1 MIKKI
6 LGSIS
11 LLLFFLV
18 ACKNPQPQG
27 GKNGGTE
34 GGDTNKTATLTKIT
48 IGTISR
54 TGDQIRSEMDF
65 ALTNEKKVK
74 VEVETSPSNAEVTYK
89 PELQGGFWNL
99 TLNEDNELEISVKV
113 QGQTNPTVYK
123 AKIRQEV
130 SETGYGKKV
139 DKDIINYVQI
149 EGLAIDGQE
158 QMFEVTQLDEILE
171 GRDFLGELKGPVAI
185 VKVGWST
192 SEQNPTGKK
201 PPLKKVTING
211 QNMPK
216 GEDVP
221 YADYEYVF
229 TLPLP
234 MNDTVDVT
242 IDAENAAGAKTQV
255 VFKILR
261 REGTVDI
268 PGTWMYLDE
277 DAVIENN
284 QNLKNFVIA
293 DGGDITTELDG
304 DDPTKITVGLIGENL
319 LESIEIEGTKGEFK
333 TKKIN
338 IWLNEKKVEKDFY
351 YIEKSVQGI
360 SPNGKEVKIILTPKD
375 KTGYTTTTLGFKIN
389 YYPPSK
395 NPDFATEA
403 GDPIHDEMITWH
415 NSYDNKARDFYGAKK
430 LTMSLYTKVSTTKV
444 FYRKILL
451 FWEKDSS
458 GNQII
463 KEEKY
468 LTEEVELEYQEVS
481 NAEPGRRY
489 KHTLKD
495 FELDKHQKTTLRF
508 FTRSKDGQHDQ
519 NTGIENAEKGSIDFE
534 YNPIKVKW
542 DYAKKEKGKLFENYA
557 LDTIEI
563 TKASVVDNKIHVVFR
578 LYDEMEGFKI
588 DPNTN
593 PVFTRIA
600 DPEEPAFAWM
610 HTEFDVSEL
619 LKDTGAQDELELT
632 LPIKEKIRDKDQ
644 NLTGEWLGC
653 FDYKVKVKLKK

>member
-1 MIKKI
+1 MIKRFF
-6 LGSIS
+6 LFTS
-11 LLLFFLV
+11 LLLISLV
-18 ACKNPQPQG
+18 ACKNPQTQG
-27 GKNGGTE
+27 GQNGGTE
-34 GGDTNKTATLTKIT
+34 GGDTNKTATLTKLT
-48 IGTISR
+48 IGTVSK
-54 TGDQIRSEMDF
+54 TGTGIRSQMDF

-113 QGQTNPTVYK
+113 QGQTTPTVYK
-123 AKIRQEV
+123 AKIRQEL
-130 SETGYGKKV
+130 SNAGYGKKV
-139 DKDIINYVQI
+139 NKDIINIVQI
-149 EGLAIDGQE
+149 DGLQINEQENSYGPPATDVILDGQDYIAE
-158 QMFEVTQLDEILE
+158 IIGPSATVT
-171 GRDFLGELKGPVAI
+171 VA
-185 VKVGWST
+185 WST
-192 SEQNPTGKK
+192 SEANPQGKK
-201 PPLKKVTING
+201 PPLKKITING
-211 QNMPK
+211 QDMPK

-221 YADYEYVF
+221 YADYQYTF

-234 MNDTVDVT
+234 MNDIVDVT
-242 IDAENAAGAKTQV
+242 IDAENKDGVKTQV

-261 REGTVDI
+261 RTGTVDI
-268 PGTWMYLDE
+268 PGMWMYLDE

-284 QNLKNFVIA
+284 QNLKNFVIS
-293 DGGDITTELDG
+293 DGDDISANLDG

-351 YIEKSVQGI
+351 YVEKTVQGI
-360 SPNGKEVKIILTPKD
+360 SPNGKEVKIVITPKD
-375 KTGYTTTTLGFKIN
+375 KMGYTTTTLGFKLN
-389 YYPPSK
+389 YYPAAT
-395 NPDFATEA
+395 NPDFAVEA
-403 GDPIHDEMITWH
+403 GDPIHDEVITWQ

-430 LTMSLYTKVSTTKV
+430 LTMSLYTKVPTTKV
-444 FYRKILL
+444 FFRKILL

-468 LTEEVELEYQEVS
+468 LTAEQALEYEEVP

-495 FELDKHQKTTLRF
+495 FSLDPNQKTTLRF
-508 FTRSKDGQHDQ
+508 FTRSKNGQHDPQ
-519 NTGIENAEKGSIDFE
+519 TGIENAEKGSIDFE

-563 TKASVVDNKIHVVFR
+563 SKDSVVDKKIHVVFR
-578 LYDEMEGFKI
+578 LYDDKEGFKI
-588 DPNTN
+588 EPNNTQ
-593 PVFTRIA
+593 VFARIE
-600 DPEEPAFAWM
+600 DSDEPTFAWM

-619 LKDTGAQDELELT
+619 LKDTGAQEELELT
-632 LPIKEKIRDKDQ
+632 LPVKEQKR
-644 NLTGEWLGC
+644 NSEGEPSGEWLTC